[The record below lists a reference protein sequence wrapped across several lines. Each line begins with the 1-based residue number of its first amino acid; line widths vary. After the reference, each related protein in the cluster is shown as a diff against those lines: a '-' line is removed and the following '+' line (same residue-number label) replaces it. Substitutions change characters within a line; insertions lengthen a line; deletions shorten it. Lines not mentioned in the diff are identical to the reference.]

1 MTCGQKEIKLL
12 DPETRRFGGYATI
25 WGELD
30 CEGDRM
36 TLEAVEPYLGKG
48 TPLMFWLHGLARA
61 FGSAVV
67 GVWDAAAFKV
77 DEEGLWV
84 EGALNFDKFGDR
96 AWARVKKAGS
106 FGLSL
111 GGLYYLVKRELRSDG
126 SKDIVDWP
134 LLEISIME
142 GGQQCVPSARGSVKA
157 LRIICQEVAVK
168 MGVSIKGARLRA
180 LLEPAIERL
189 MDSQDMSRSEV
200 VMAMAEAGGIEA
212 STVNQILDEGA
223 GSINRPPPERLR
235 GFARVLPGVTFD
247 QLEAAAVADDGGSES
262 GSENENGAE
271 ETRRNRVQR
280 EVITVGS
287 QKEVDV
293 QVMVSEGVKA
303 ALVAERAAA
312 AKEAQRQADIEAD
325 VQARAV
331 EIALAEIKVNE
342 EKMAKMA
349 ADHEAALKAANEA
362 GRPQAPVI
370 AGTMQQL
377 AEPNF
382 LVVYSPY
389 DRLSTFDL
397 SLRYELMRS
406 WRRKPSVKMWRA
418 LATRVS
424 SMAREEDTLYVKNG
438 RPHKVPAIDMDVIK
452 PRQLLELSSDIEGS
466 LDIKSDRFQGGGF
479 DSPNDVLTPTGLK
492 QFCEIAVKAD
502 ELIFS
507 TQSGFGD
514 EWVPTLM
521 TADLWRTI
529 RLETVVLPLFEQ
541 FDMPS
546 QPYEYPIE
554 STDPTFYKV
563 AEAEDETQMILT
575 GSVFT
580 SSKIGTGNVTFS
592 AGKLG
597 ALTYWSEEMEED
609 SIVAAEPQFRDQYGL
624 AFAHNI
630 DEVLISGDETTG
642 SANISYDGASID
654 AASRYLI
661 IDGLRHQPLV
671 TTTADGRDGGT
682 ITIDDYGATQG
693 LMGTGGK
700 FGVNPRDLAF
710 LQDTG
715 VWHKSKLLSEVL
727 TLDHFGPAATIR
739 TGQLGSL
746 FGAPLL
752 ASEDYGLTD
761 SAGKI
766 SSTGG
771 NNTLG
776 SLMCV
781 NRRGI
786 LVGWRR
792 RPRVRVVGLPG
803 ADARYI
809 VGSARYDIQF
819 KEAGMVG
826 LSYNLTI

>member
-1 MTCGQKEIKLL
+1 MTLCDQKAIKLL
-12 DPETRRFGGYATI
+12 DVATRRIGGYATI

-36 TLEAVEPYLGKG
+36 TKLAIEPYVGKG
-48 TPLMFWLHGLARA
+48 NPLMFWLHGLHRA
-61 FGSAVV
+61 FGSALV
-67 GVWDAAAFKV
+67 GVWDVASFKIDSV
-77 DEEGLWV
+77 GLWV
-84 EGALNFDKFGDR
+84 EGIVSREEFGNK
-96 AWARVKKAGS
+96 AWLSMQKAGS

-111 GGLYYLVKRELRSDG
+111 GGLWYLVKKQVRADG

-142 GGQQCVPSARGSVKA
+142 GGQQCTPSAQQGLKSELQLV
-157 LRIICQEVAVK
+157 QEAVK

-180 LLEPAIERL
+180 LLGPAIERL
-189 MDSQDMSRSEV
+189 MESKDWTRAQV
-200 VMAMAEAGGIEA
+200 VAALGEAAGIDA
-212 STVNQILDEGA
+212 GTVNQILD
-223 GSINRPPPERLR
+223 GSVDRPPPERLR
-235 GFARVLPGVTFD
+235 GFAEVLPGVTFA
-247 QLEAAAVADDGGSES
+247 QLDAAAMEDAGEGNGSGEGDRGEAARSDVRSMVRRALAEERVAEAAALQAKKDRES
-262 GSENENGAE
+262 
-271 ETRRNRVQR
+271 
-280 EVITVGS
+280 
-287 QKEVDV
+287 
-293 QVMVSEGVKA
+293 
-303 ALVAERAAA
+303 
-312 AKEAQRQADIEAD
+312 D
-325 VQARAV
+325 VQAKAM
-331 EIALAEIKVNE
+331 EIAMTAAREYEAEI
-342 EKMAKMA
+342 EKLK
-349 ADHEAALKAANEA
+349 ADQAVALKAAKA
-362 GRPQAPVI
+362 AAQPQGPVA
-370 AGTMQQL
+370 AGTMSQL

-406 WRRKPSVKMWRA
+406 WRHRPSVKMWRA
-418 LATRVS
+418 LAVRVS
-424 SMAREEDTLYVKNG
+424 KMAREEDTLYIRNG
-438 RPHKVPAIDMDVIK
+438 SPYKVPAIDMDVIK
-452 PRQLLELSSDIEGS
+452 PRNLLELGEVEGS
-466 LDIKSDRFQGGGF
+466 LQIKGDRFQGGGF
-479 DSPNDVLTPTGLK
+479 DSPSDVLTPTGLK
-492 QFCEIAVKAD
+492 QFCEIAVKTD
-502 ELIFS
+502 ELVYS

-529 RLETVVLPLFEQ
+529 RLEAVILPLFEQ

-546 QPYEYPIE
+546 QPYDYPLE
-554 STDPTFYKV
+554 STDPVFYKV
-563 AEAEDETQMILT
+563 GEATDETQMILT

-580 SSKIGTGNVTFS
+580 SSKIGTENATFS

-642 SANISYDGASID
+642 SSNISNDGASID
-654 AASRYLI
+654 AESRYLI

-671 TTTADGRDGGT
+671 TTVADGRDGGT
-682 ITIDDYGATQG
+682 ITIDDFGATQG

-710 LQDTG
+710 LLDTG

-727 TLDHFGPAATIR
+727 TLDHFGQAATIL

-746 FGAPLL
+746 FGSPLL
-752 ASEDYGLTD
+752 VSEDYGLTD
-761 SAGKI
+761 SSGLI

-771 NNTLG
+771 NNVLG

-826 LSYNLTI
+826 MSYNLTI

>member
-12 DPETRRFGGYATI
+12 DLETRRFGGYATI

-48 TPLMFWLHGLARA
+48 TPLMLWLHGLHKS

-77 DEEGLWV
+77 DEVGLWV
-84 EGALNFDKFGDR
+84 EGVLGRDKSGDR
-96 AWARVKKAGS
+96 AWALLEKAGD

-111 GGLYYLVKRELRSDG
+111 GGLWYLVKRKLRGDG

-157 LRIICQEVAVK
+157 LQYVCQEVAIK

-189 MDSQDMSRSEV
+189 MGSRDWSRSEV
-200 VMAMAEAGGIEA
+200 IAAMGEAAGIDA
-212 STVNQILDEGA
+212 GTVSQILD
-223 GSINRPPPERLR
+223 GSINRPPSERLR
-235 GFARVLPGVTFD
+235 GFARVLSGVTFD
-247 QLEAAAVADDGGSES
+247 QLEAAAMADAGGES
-262 GSENENGAE
+262 GSESNNSNEAE
-271 ETRRNRVQR
+271 ETRRNRFQ
-280 EVITVGS
+280 EVIAVGS
-287 QKEVDV
+287 RKEVDV
-293 QVMVSEGVKA
+293 QTLVSEGVKA
-303 ALVAERAAA
+303 ALAAERAVEAR
-312 AKEAQRQADIEAD
+312 EAQRQADIEAE
-325 VQARAV
+325 VQARAT
-331 EIALAEIKVNE
+331 EIALVEVKANE
-342 EKMAKMA
+342 EKMAKMKV
-349 ADHEAALKAANEA
+349 DHEAALKAANEA

-370 AGTMQQL
+370 AGTLDQL

-397 SLRYELMRS
+397 SLRYELMKS
-406 WRRKPSVKMWRA
+406 WRRRPSVKMWRA
-418 LATRVS
+418 LATRVA

-452 PRQLLELSSDIEGS
+452 PRQLLELSDIEGS

-492 QFCEIAVKAD
+492 QFCEIAVKSD

-507 TQSGFGD
+507 TSSGFGD

-546 QPYEYPIE
+546 QPYEYPVE

-580 SSKIGTGNVTFS
+580 SSKIGTAKATFS

-609 SIVAAEPQFRDQYGL
+609 AIVASEPQFRDQYGL

-642 SANISYDGASID
+642 SSNISNDGASID

-700 FGVNPRDLAF
+700 FGLNPRDLAF
-710 LQDTG
+710 LLDTG
-715 VWHKSKLLSEVL
+715 VWHKTKLLSEVL
-727 TLDHFGPAATIR
+727 TLDHFGAAATIL

-786 LVGWRR
+786 MVGWRR